1 MTTKNNYTPKP
12 KDLIRL
18 KKDCTAVNTYDGV
31 HESSLIGGK
40 DGKEHLG
47 TVLGIHCFG
56 GGDKVIVHFD
66 GEGPGTNSI
75 VNICDIEPLTN
86 EKEYYV

>member
-1 MTTKNNYTPKP
+1 MTTKNNYIPKS
-12 KDLIRL
+12 KDRIRL
-18 KKDCTAVNTYDGV
+18 KKDCTAINTYDGV

-56 GGDKVIVHFD
+56 GGNKVIVHFD

-75 VNICDIEPLTN
+75 INITDIEYLHSK
-86 EKEYYV
+86 KEH

>member
-1 MTTKNNYTPKP
+1 MTTMNNYTPKP
-12 KDLIRL
+12 KDHIRL

-56 GGDKVIVHFD
+56 EGIKLLYTSMAKDLVLIV
-66 GEGPGTNSI
+66 SLI
-75 VNICDIEPLTN
+75 
-86 EKEYYV
+86 YVTSNH